1 MDVAREIGEGGSERS
16 REGATE
22 RRRGAREGAREEGR

>member
-1 MDVAREIGEGGSERS
+1 MDGVREIGEGGSERS

-22 RRRGAREGAREEGR
+22 RWERREGGSSG